1 MIYINYLQQAKNCR
15 NKSLLNNSPK
25 LEHKL
30 VIHLFT
36 LFLLLFLL
44 LQQLNH
50 KKMSKAMGQVS
61 DFFYLLSVHVLFKL
75 CLFLIGLIVVL
86 DYSYSFIYLFI
97 IIFFNSLHNYSD
109 YCCCV
114 HIWGSNLLL
123 SSKEVQGKRFFFNL
137 YFIGKPIIAFNS
149 ITFDGFL
156 YI

>member
-86 DYSYSFIYLFI
+86 DYTVLFIYYYFFSTAYI
-97 IIFFNSLHNYSD
+97 IILIIVVVCISGVVI
-109 YCCCV
+109 YCCLQKKSRV
-114 HIWGSNLLL
+114 
-123 SSKEVQGKRFFFNL
+123 RDFFF
-137 YFIGKPIIAFNS
+137 I
-149 ITFDGFL
+149 
-156 YI
+156 YILLGNQ

>member
-1 MIYINYLQQAKNCR
+1 MIYINNLQQAKNW

-86 DYSYSFIYLFI
+86 DYSYCFIYLLLF
-97 IIFFNSLHNYSD
+97 FFNSLHNYSD

-123 SSKEVQGKRFFFNL
+123 PSKEVQGKRFFFYL